1 MALISRSEA
10 ARLKNVS
17 PQAVYKAI
25 NQGRVT
31 PVVDNDGKVMLDK
44 DAFETDWEKTYH
56 PNQMKKANNY
66 HKPRQK
72 AVISDIPAYEESR
85 ARTEHLKAEL
95 LDIERKQKEQ
105 QLVDSKQVQAK
116 WLEVI
121 SIAKNKV
128 LGIPS
133 KAKQR
138 IPELDVSA
146 MNCLEDIVRESL
158 EEIANTQAA

>member
-10 ARLKNVS
+10 ARLKNVT

-72 AVISDIPAYEESR
+72 AVITDIPAYEESR

-95 LDIERKQKEQ
+95 LDIERKQKEKD
-105 QLVDSKQVQAK
+105 LVDSKQVQAK

>member
-10 ARLKNVS
+10 ARLKNVT

-56 PNQMKKANNY
+56 PNQIKKANNY

-72 AVISDIPAYEESR
+72 AIISDIPAYEESR

>member
-1 MALISRSEA
+1 
-10 ARLKNVS
+10 
-17 PQAVYKAI
+17 
-25 NQGRVT
+25 
-31 PVVDNDGKVMLDK
+31 MLDK

-72 AVISDIPAYEESR
+72 AVITDIPAYEESR

>member
-1 MALISRSEA
+1 MALISRSQA
-10 ARLKNVS
+10 ARLKNVT

-95 LDIERKQKEQ
+95 LDIERKQKEKD
-105 QLVDSKQVQAK
+105 LVDSKQVQAK

>member
-10 ARLKNVS
+10 ARLKNVT

-72 AVISDIPAYEESR
+72 AVITDIPAYEESR

-146 MNCLEDIVRESL
+146 MNCLEDIVRESV
-158 EEIANTQAA
+158 EEIADTQAA

>member
-10 ARLKNVS
+10 ARLKNVT

-72 AVISDIPAYEESR
+72 AVLTDIPAYEESR

>member
-10 ARLKNVS
+10 ARLKNVT

-72 AVISDIPAYEESR
+72 AVITDIPAYEESR

-146 MNCLEDIVRESL
+146 MNCLEDIVRE
-158 EEIANTQAA
+158 

>member
-10 ARLKNVS
+10 ARLKNVT

-116 WLEVI
+116 WLEGI

-128 LGIPS
+128 LGNPS

>member
-10 ARLKNVS
+10 ARLKKVS

-72 AVISDIPAYEESR
+72 AVITDIPAYEESR

-95 LDIERKQKEQ
+95 LDIERKQKEKD
-105 QLVDSKQVQAK
+105 LVDSKQVQAK

>member
-10 ARLKNVS
+10 ARLKKVS

-31 PVVDNDGKVMLDK
+31 PVIDNDGKVMLDK

-95 LDIERKQKEQ
+95 LDIERKQKEKD
-105 QLVDSKQVQAK
+105 LVDSKQVQAK

>member
-10 ARLKNVS
+10 ARLKNVT

>member
-10 ARLKNVS
+10 ARLKNVT

-72 AVISDIPAYEESR
+72 AVITDIPAYEESR

-128 LGIPS
+128 CLLYTSPS
-133 KAKQR
+133 PR
-138 IPELDVSA
+138 D
-146 MNCLEDIVRESL
+146 
-158 EEIANTQAA
+158 

>member
-10 ARLKNVS
+10 ARLKKVS

-44 DAFETDWEKTYH
+44 DAFEIDWEKSYR
-56 PNQMKKANNY
+56 PLPVKKNNY
-66 HKPRQK
+66 HRPSVK
-72 AVISDIPAYEESR
+72 AVSSDIPAYEESR

>member
-10 ARLKNVS
+10 ARLKKVS

-44 DAFETDWEKTYH
+44 DAFETDWEKSYR
-56 PNQMKKANNY
+56 PLPVKKNNY

-72 AVISDIPAYEESR
+72 AVSSDIPAYEESR

>member
-10 ARLKNVS
+10 ARLKNVT

-44 DAFETDWEKTYH
+44 DAFEIDWEKTYH

>member
-1 MALISRSEA
+1 MALISRSQA
-10 ARLKNVS
+10 ARLKNVT

>member
-10 ARLKNVS
+10 ARLKNVT

-158 EEIANTQAA
+158 EEIANTQSA

>member
-10 ARLKNVS
+10 ARLKNVT

-116 WLEVI
+116 WLEVK

>member
-72 AVISDIPAYEESR
+72 AVITDIPAYEESR

-95 LDIERKQKEQ
+95 LDIERKQKEKD
-105 QLVDSKQVQAK
+105 LVDSKQVQAK

>member
-10 ARLKNVS
+10 ARLKKVS

-44 DAFETDWEKTYH
+44 DAFEIDWEKSYR
-56 PNQMKKANNY
+56 PLPVKKNNY
-66 HKPRQK
+66 HRPSVK
-72 AVISDIPAYEESR
+72 AVSSDIPAYEESR

-95 LDIERKQKEQ
+95 L
-105 QLVDSKQVQAK
+105 DSKQVQAK

>member
-10 ARLKNVS
+10 ARLKNVT

-72 AVISDIPAYEESR
+72 AVITDNPAYEESR

>member
-1 MALISRSEA
+1 MALISRSQA
-10 ARLKNVS
+10 ARLKNVT

-72 AVISDIPAYEESR
+72 AVITDIPAYEESR

-95 LDIERKQKEQ
+95 LDIERKQKEKD
-105 QLVDSKQVQAK
+105 LVDSKQVQAK

>member
-10 ARLKNVS
+10 ARLKNVT

-95 LDIERKQKEQ
+95 LEIERKQKEQ

-128 LGIPS
+128 IGIPS

>member
-10 ARLKNVS
+10 ARLKNVT

-95 LDIERKQKEQ
+95 LDIDRKQKEQ

>member
-1 MALISRSEA
+1 MALISRSQA
-10 ARLKNVS
+10 ARLKNVT

-44 DAFETDWEKTYH
+44 DAFETDWEKKYH

>member
-44 DAFETDWEKTYH
+44 DAFESDWEKVYH
-56 PNQMKKANNY
+56 PNQMKKSNNY

-72 AVISDIPAYEESR
+72 AVVTDIPAYEESR

-95 LDIERKQKEQ
+95 LDIERKQKEKD
-105 QLVDSKQVQAK
+105 LVDSKQVQAK

>member
-10 ARLKNVS
+10 ARLKNVT

-56 PNQMKKANNY
+56 PNQMKKAKNY

>member
-10 ARLKNVS
+10 ARLKKVS

-95 LDIERKQKEQ
+95 LDIERKQKEKD
-105 QLVDSKQVQAK
+105 LVDSKQVQAK

>member
-10 ARLKNVS
+10 ARLKNVT

-25 NQGRVT
+25 NQGRLT

-44 DAFETDWEKTYH
+44 DAFVEDWEKTYH
-56 PNQMKKANNY
+56 PNQMKKASNY

-72 AVISDIPAYEESR
+72 AVVSDIPAYEESR

-95 LDIERKQKEQ
+95 LEIERKQKEE
-105 QLVDSKQVQAK
+105 QLVSSKEVKATWLQLIALAK
-116 WLEVI
+116 T
-121 SIAKNKV
+121 KV

-138 IPELDVSA
+138 IPDLDVSA

-158 EEIANTQAA
+158 EEIADTQAA

>member
-10 ARLKNVS
+10 ARLKNVT

-66 HKPRQK
+66 HTPSQK

>member
-10 ARLKNVS
+10 ARLKKVS

-72 AVISDIPAYEESR
+72 AVITDIPAYEESR